1 MSARIVKKNGGKL
14 TIEIDLNLKGSMLSQ
29 ERAIQLA
36 VNEAGKLATQSALEG
51 FDTDGQPIVV
61 KGQRLT
67 SKGRKKK

>member
-1 MSARIVKKNGGKL
+1 
-14 TIEIDLNLKGSMLSQ
+14 MLSQ